1 MTKLLQV
8 LFEYFTGVMPNTNNS
23 DKRAAIQ
30 ILGMC
35 GLSEV
40 SVITSN
46 VQNIIDFG
54 LTWEQGTFDFRLAS
68 YSCQALHRMVPSKL
82 NQEDPNPPK
91 KYESDHKL
99 FQQLEKI
106 LVEGVEF
113 KHDTHFMPMAK
124 NALSLIFQLGESPD
138 KFTSNIIRTIC
149 SKIRDRHA
157 AEAEGDEG
165 GKVETYILSRLCY
178 IVGQVA
184 LCQVSFE
191 TFIFESSMLTIIF
204 S

>member
-1 MTKLLQV
+1 MVFITFSKTLIQV

-54 LTWEQGTFDFRLAS
+54 LASDQGTFDFRLAS

-106 LVEGVEF
+106 LVEGIEF
-113 KHDTHFMPMAK
+113 KQDTHFMPMAK

-138 KFTSNIIRTIC
+138 KFTSNIIKTIC
-149 SKIRDRHA
+149 SKIRDKQA
-157 AEAEGDEG
+157 AEAQRED
-165 GKVETYILSRLCY
+165 KVETYILSRLCY

-184 LCQVSFE
+184 LCQVNV
-191 TFIFESSMLTIIF
+191 LKH
-204 S
+204 

>member
-1 MTKLLQV
+1 M
-8 LFEYFTGVMPNTNNS
+8 LFEYLTRVMPDTNNS

-46 VQNIIDFG
+46 VQNINDFG
-54 LTWEQGTFDFRLAS
+54 LTWEQGTFDFKLGRLQELLLPPTRP
-68 YSCQALHRMVPSKL
+68 CTEWCKL
-82 NQEDPNPPK
+82 NQGDPNPPK
-91 KYESDHKL
+91 KYESEHKL

-113 KHDTHFMPMAK
+113 KHDTHFMLMAK

-138 KFTSNIIRTIC
+138 KFTSNIIR
-149 SKIRDRHA
+149 SIR
-157 AEAEGDEG
+157 
-165 GKVETYILSRLCY
+165 
-178 IVGQVA
+178 
-184 LCQVSFE
+184 
-191 TFIFESSMLTIIF
+191 
-204 S
+204 